1 VVSVKGVR
9 AVGGMVGRRE
19 NRRKEKEKCWGR
31 ERKVE
36 QEKAKQTDIWIV
48 RKRELGENRL

>member
-1 VVSVKGVR
+1 VKGVR
-9 AVGGMVGRRE
+9 AVGGMVGRGE